1 MVKKGFGDIEQCGK
15 EHRGNHE
22 TEKHIAQLM
31 TPCLRL
37 AGVMS
42 FSKKQVAA
50 NEEEYRHANRRNK
63 QGKRPAAATILLAMP
78 KVDTSH
84 TPCPK
89 DIHPVQ
95 LPLCSHFD
103 LDIL

>member
-15 EHRGNHE
+15 EHRGNYE

-50 NEEEYRHANRRNK
+50 DEEEHRHASRRDEHRK
-63 QGKRPAAATILLAMP
+63 YSVSAA
-78 KVDTSH
+78 
-84 TPCPK
+84 
-89 DIHPVQ
+89 IHLTVP
-95 LPLCSHFD
+95 
-103 LDIL
+103 